1 MESLFIRLDFKLEQS
16 MKKSALLGSLYITA
30 YLNLLYLVL
39 DDSLLMFDGGL
50 QVFVSLQ
57 QSVAQLGSQLQV

>member
-1 MESLFIRLDFKLEQS
+1 M
-16 MKKSALLGSLYITA
+16 TA

-57 QSVAQLGSQLQV
+57 QSVAQLGRQLQV

>member
-1 MESLFIRLDFKLEQS
+1 MISCAFHNIDLERTIIYH
-16 MKKSALLGSLYITA
+16 LY
-30 YLNLLYLVL
+30 LLYLVL

-57 QSVAQLGSQLQV
+57 QSVAQLGSQLEI

>member
-1 MESLFIRLDFKLEQS
+1 MPRVP
-16 MKKSALLGSLYITA
+16 TA

-39 DDSLLMFDGGL
+39 DDCLVMFDGGL

-57 QSVAQLGSQLQV
+57 QRVAQLRGQLEV

>member
-1 MESLFIRLDFKLEQS
+1 
-16 MKKSALLGSLYITA
+16 MKKSALLGSLSLYITA

-57 QSVAQLGSQLQV
+57 QSVAQFGSQLEI